1 MVLLRIDL
9 EFFYPKGEKEHCCW
23 VGQAARSLYQR
34 KLDLEAVKLTAYSD
48 L

>member
-1 MVLLRIDL
+1 MLLRINL
-9 EFFYPKGEKEHCCW
+9 ELFYPKGEKEHCCW